1 MEETRRHEEGE
12 DQGDGGGG
20 GGAGVVGAGC
30 GENRK
35 RRGKKEWSVS
45 GKLNYSRGMV
55 RT

>member
-12 DQGDGGGG
+12 DRGDGGGG
-20 GGAGVVGAGC
+20 GGVEVVGG
-30 GENRK
+30 GMWREYEEE
-35 RRGKKEWSVS
+35 GTKERSVS